1 VLARLAIL
9 FRIAGRNLFRSR
21 INLLIGSVIL
31 GGTMLVVVGGA
42 MLNSVISSMSRSIIG
57 SVAGHIQVY
66 SGASKEEFAIWPMGG
81 NDPDLSPMVDWERK
95 QKLLETVPNVK
106 AVIPMGINAALITSG
121 NTVDVTLEEL
131 RSVVRE
137 AKEHGNTPELEARR
151 ESLKEHVR
159 QIVRV
164 LQADQVRVQDINTAD
179 AVDPEA
185 RAAIEKASSDGFW
198 KGFDRDPYGAL
209 EFLENRLAPLLS
221 DADLVPLRY
230 VGTDLEAFEKN
241 FDRMEIVDGQ
251 PVPPVT
257 AASLCRS
264 SSTRTGSSS
273 GPPGVWTGSRTRW
286 I

>member
-1 VLARLAIL
+1 VDRLGIL
-9 FRIAGRNLFRSR
+9 LKIAARNLFRSR

-95 QKLLETVPNVK
+95 QKLLESVSNVK

-121 NTVDVTLEEL
+121 NTVDITLEEL

-137 AKEHGNTPELEARR
+137 AKEHGNTHELEERR
-151 ESLKEHVR
+151 DSLKEHVR

-185 RAAIEKASSDGFW
+185 RAAIEKASSD
-198 KGFDRDPYGAL
+198 
-209 EFLENRLAPLLS
+209 EF
-221 DADLVPLRY
+221 
-230 VGTDLEAFEKN
+230 
-241 FDRMEIVDGQ
+241 
-251 PVPPVT
+251 
-257 AASLCRS
+257 
-264 SSTRTGSSS
+264 
-273 GPPGVWTGSRTRW
+273 
-286 I
+286 